1 MLEGRL
7 QHLETGFKSLEDR
20 QISQGKTLDGLGM
33 KLDQVI
39 HAVTLQS
46 ARPTI
51 DLAKILTV
59 TATLIV
65 IFGATASGIIYIAGN
80 VSAPSI
86 LENRMAL
93 RFLNERMDRGWV
105 GAGGVTVRSKGQTDG
120 S

>member
-7 QHLETGFKSLEDR
+7 QHLESGFKSLEDR
-20 QISQGKTLDGLGM
+20 QISQGKTLDGLGI

-46 ARPTI
+46 AKPAF

-59 TATLIV
+59 AATLIV
-65 IFGATASGIIYIAGN
+65 IFGATASGIIYVAGN
-80 VSAPSI
+80 VSAPGI
-86 LENRMAL
+86 LSNKMQVEFL
-93 RFLNERMDRGWV
+93 RERLDNGWV
-105 GAGGVTVRSKGQTDG
+105 KTSNVTVRTKNDTG